1 MEPFTKNYIIQIEDE
16 YENCLKEQKVG
27 DYELTKEDYPVSG
40 VIEG

>member
-27 DYELTKEDYPVSG
+27 DYELTK
-40 VIEG
+40 